1 MDNKTEIENIEKL
14 KSDRRVI
21 DIIKEPLISTNL
33 DNKDYVS
40 RLQSYL
46 IGNYMSIIKSIEII
60 LTDYSSLSI
69 AKNKFYNNILKA
81 ANYYNNLNCLWI
93 DINDDSRIVNGIS
106 KLVALWLTS
115 GMDSKERTKLF
126 AEITEEIKSNNV
138 KDTIKSIEILKNEY
152 SLVYKFN
159 EAYFINIT
167 KQLINPSEYKDL
179 SLKPE
184 SEKLNDNKKSKSRF
198 KFFGSK

>member
-1 MDNKTEIENIEKL
+1 MDIKTETDNMEKL

-21 DIIKEPLISTNL
+21 DIIKEPIITKNL
-33 DNKDYVS
+33 DNKAYVS

-46 IGNYMSIIKSIEII
+46 IGSYMAIIKSIEII
-60 LTDYSSLSI
+60 LSDYSSLSRS
-69 AKNKFYNNILKA
+69 KEKFYNNILKA
-81 ANYYNNLNCLWI
+81 ANYYNNLNRLWI

-115 GMDSKERTKLF
+115 GMDSKDRTKLF

-167 KQLINPSEYKDL
+167 KQLINPNEYKNL

-184 SEKLNDNKKSKSRF
+184 SEKSNDNKKSKSRF
-198 KFFGSK
+198 KLFGNK